1 MCHIE
6 TTDIKQVRHDWISC
20 LTDKKAMQ
28 PKPEYQATAEKT
40 IRLIYVHPVAAVL
53 YNAHA
58 RWLLHAAVCR
68 KEPSYPAVVC
78 STAPL

>member
-53 YNAHA
+53 HNAYA
-58 RWLLHAAVCR
+58 R
-68 KEPSYPAVVC
+68 
-78 STAPL
+78 